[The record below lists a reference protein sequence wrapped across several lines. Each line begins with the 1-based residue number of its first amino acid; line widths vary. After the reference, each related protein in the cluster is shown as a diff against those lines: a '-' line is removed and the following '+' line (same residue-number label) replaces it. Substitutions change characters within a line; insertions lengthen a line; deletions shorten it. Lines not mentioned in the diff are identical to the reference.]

1 MSVADPVRTSNE
13 ILISSDGHVAEPV
26 DLWELRLP
34 DKFRDQAP
42 KFPHIKYGQ
51 HNHARLGGRDAHARL
66 EDMAVDGVSAEVLYP
81 TIATV
86 IYRMGDHELEEASMR
101 ADNDWMIEY
110 CSVASDRLWGQG
122 MIPLW
127 NVDHA
132 IKELERCKQGGLAGG
147 TIWLIPPESL
157 PFSNEH
163 YEPFWEAAQQ
173 LEMPLSMHINA
184 GHGHYLTRG
193 TLTPFTRQHQS
204 VNLNKF
210 GAMTSLT
217 EIICSGVLERYPRL
231 KVILSE
237 IQVGWIPFWL
247 NESDDWYQV
256 QPIEELE
263 LRPSEYFWR
272 QVYATFIDDR
282 VGTYL
287 LQEWG
292 QDNFMW
298 SSDYPHVNGLWP
310 TSREIIAKSM
320 SHLPDETRRKVV
332 CDTCAQVY
340 NRPIP
345 TPIEPPADRVG
356 KEAWSPR
363 AQFQR

>member
-1 MSVADPVRTSNE
+1 MAATTPVQTSDE
-13 ILISSDGHVAEPV
+13 ILLSSDGHVAEPV

-34 DKFRDQAP
+34 DKYKDQAP
-42 KFPHIKYGQ
+42 RFPNIKYGQ
-51 HNHARLGGRDAHARL
+51 HNHARLGGRDPIARL
-66 EDMAVDGVSAEVLYP
+66 ADMAIDGVSAEVLYP
-81 TIATV
+81 TIATALYK
-86 IYRMGDHELEEASMR
+86 IPDHDLEEACAR
-101 ADNDWMIEY
+101 AYNDWMIEY
-110 CSVASDRLWGQG
+110 CSAAPDRLWGQS
-122 MIPLW
+122 MITLW

-132 IKELERCKQGGLAGG
+132 IEEMERTKKAGMVG
-147 TIWLIPPESL
+147 ATIWLIPPADL
-157 PFSNEH
+157 PFSSPH
-163 YEPFWEAAQQ
+163 YERFWAAAQDMD
-173 LEMPLSMHINA
+173 MPVSMHINA

-193 TLTPFTRQHQS
+193 NLTPFTRQHQS
-204 VNLNKF
+204 VNWNKF

-247 NESDDWYQV
+247 NESDDWFQT

-263 LRPSEYFWR
+263 LPPSDYFWR

-282 VGTYL
+282 VGCYL
-287 LQEWG
+287 MEKWG

-310 TSREIIAKSM
+310 TSREIIARSM
-320 SHLPDETRRKVV
+320 SDLPEQTRRKVL
-332 CDTCAQVY
+332 CDTVAHVY
-340 NRPIP
+340 NKPVP
-345 TPIEPPADRVG
+345 TPIEPPAAGVKMDD
-356 KEAWSPR
+356 WSRR